1 MNDTTPEV
9 REKMIEIF
17 AGLSPQLRL
26 EKSGRLFASGRQL
39 SEIAVKR
46 RDPRLQGLELRLAVF
61 RLMYWSCLPGR
72 FLDDIERRAR
82 GEVPDSLSSG
92 PRILGV

>member
-9 REKMIEIF
+9 REKMTQIF

-26 EKSGRLFASGRQL
+26 EKSGRLFTSGWQL

-46 RDPRLQGLELRLAVF
+46 RDPRLEGLELKLAVF
-61 RLMYWSCLPGR
+61 RLMYGSGLSGQ
-72 FLDDIERRAR
+72 FLNDVEQRAR
-82 GEVPDSLSSG
+82 AEALT
-92 PRILGV
+92 R